1 MSPAL
6 IGLIGFAL
14 MIIFILLGV
23 HVAFALIILGFV
35 GLVLLN
41 GLDVAFSNVAV
52 ITFSKASSYDFAV
65 APLFL
70 LMSAVVA
77 RSDIGKEAY
86 DTARAW
92 LGQFRGGLA
101 IATTGACALFAACCG
116 SSLACA
122 IAMGKVAYPEMKRH
136 GYDDKLATGTVAAG
150 GTMGILIPP
159 SMGFILVGILTQQS
173 IGKLFLAGI
182 LPGIVQASF
191 YVITIIILCAINPKM
206 GPASPR
212 TTIMQKVTSLKLT
225 WPVII
230 LFLLVIGGIY
240 GGLFTAIEAGAVGAF
255 GALIISIAR
264 RQLNLKSIIDCSLE
278 TAQMSGMMIALII
291 GAFILNQFLAQ
302 TRIPFTT
309 SELIVSLG
317 LNRYIIFA
325 IIVVLYVILG
335 MVFDIYAILIL
346 TLPILFPT
354 MTALGFDPIW
364 YGVMMVRLVEIG
376 LITPPFAM
384 NLFGLAGVVPVS
396 MVTLYRG
403 VVPFI
408 IADVFNVGL
417 LVAVPAIAT
426 FLPNIMVAK

>member
-6 IGLIGFAL
+6 IGIIGFCL
-14 MIIFILLGV
+14 MLIFILLGV

-41 GLDVAFSNVAV
+41 GLDGAFSNIA
-52 ITFSKASSYDFAV
+52 IIAFSKASSYDFAV

-70 LMSAVVA
+70 LMSAIVA

-136 GYDDKLATGTVAAG
+136 GYDDRLATGTVAAG

-182 LPGIVQASF
+182 IPGIVQASF
-191 YVITIIILCAINPKM
+191 YVITILILCAINPKM

-212 TTIMQKVTSLKLT
+212 TTIMQKVVSLKLT

-255 GALIISIAR
+255 GALIISLVR
-264 RQLNLKSIIDCSLE
+264 RQLNMKSIIDCSLE
-278 TAQMSGMMIALII
+278 TAVMSGMMIALII

-384 NLFGLAGVVPVS
+384 NLFGLAGVVPVP

-408 IADVFNVGL
+408 IADVLNVGL

-426 FLPNIMVAK
+426 FLPNIMVTK

>member
-6 IGLIGFAL
+6 IGIIGFCL
-14 MIIFILLGV
+14 MLIFILLGV

-35 GLVLLN
+35 GLVVLN
-41 GLDVAFSNVAV
+41 GLDGAFSNIA
-52 ITFSKASSYDFAV
+52 IIAFSKASSYDFAV

-70 LMSAVVA
+70 LMSAIVA

-136 GYDDKLATGTVAAG
+136 GYDDRLATGTVAAG

-182 LPGIVQASF
+182 IPGIVQASF

-212 TTIMQKVTSLKLT
+212 TTIMQKVVSLKLT

-230 LFLLVIGGIY
+230 LFLMVIGGIY

-255 GALIISIAR
+255 GALIISVVR
-264 RQLNLKSIIDCSLE
+264 RQLNMKSIIDCSLE
-278 TAQMSGMMIALII
+278 TAVMSGMMIALII

-325 IIVVLYVILG
+325 IIVVLYIILG

-384 NLFGLAGVVPVS
+384 NLFGLAGVVPVP

-417 LVAVPAIAT
+417 LVAVPAIVT
-426 FLPNIMVAK
+426 FLPNIMVTK